1 MCCDCYRLSPCR
13 SFDPTLFIQSDD
25 LANLTTTNNNTAP
38 CNTTSDA
45 TCNATSQGTNDT
57 MPTDGGGGGG
67 GGTAAPPV
75 IAVGASALQQV
86 ADMVAFDGALYVT
99 ADGGDGAG
107 VELWR

>member
-1 MCCDCYRLSPCR
+1 
-13 SFDPTLFIQSDD
+13 
-25 LANLTTTNNNTAP
+25 
-38 CNTTSDA
+38 
-45 TCNATSQGTNDT
+45 
-57 MPTDGGGGGG
+57 MPTDGGGGG